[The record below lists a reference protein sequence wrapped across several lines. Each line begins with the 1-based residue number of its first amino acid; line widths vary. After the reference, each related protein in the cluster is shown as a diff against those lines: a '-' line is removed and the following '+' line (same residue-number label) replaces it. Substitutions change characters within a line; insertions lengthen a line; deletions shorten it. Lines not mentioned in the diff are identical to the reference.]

1 MLGSGCSV
9 CQGRR
14 LQFMATLEGCL
25 FRLNDSFGH
34 GRNSSLQWM
43 SNRKMVLSTAI
54 ASAVGTLVHTR
65 LLAAGS
71 TGQYFRRRTSLWSV
85 GIRFGE
91 NFRGFAG
98 SSFVLVVVSN
108 IASDLLDQLG
118 SVFAKAGRFF
128 RSLGAVA
135 MTGLNAM
142 TGPDARLCIIVR
154 LDHYGIGQ
162 VTESR
167 SLHASVVL
175 QRTVVSFPFGT
186 LHWLEVRVGILVL
199 IWNGRFGSR

>member
-1 MLGSGCSV
+1 MT
-9 CQGRR
+9 
-14 LQFMATLEGCL
+14 TLEGCL
-25 FRLNDSFGH
+25 FRLNDGFGH

-135 MTGLNAM
+135 AGLKR
-142 TGPDARLCIIVR
+142 PDARLCIIVR

-186 LHWLEVRVGILVL
+186 LRWLEVRVGILVL
-199 IWNGRFGSR
+199 IWNGRFRSR